1 MKHFYSLSDYYQ
13 EKYGTKVYKLSISGG
28 MTCPNR
34 DGTLDTRGC
43 IFCSAGGSGEFA
55 ASASLSITQQLND
68 AKARVDAKL
77 GAGGRYIAYFQPYT
91 NTYADPAVLDRLYR
105 EAIAPDDVVGLSIAT
120 RPDCL
125 GGEVLSVIESVNRV
139 KPVTVE
145 LGLQTIHESTAAA
158 IRRGYPLAVYD
169 EAVKKLHMIG
179 IEVVTHL
186 ILGLPGEDDRMML
199 DSVRYV
205 GRVTD
210 GIKLQL
216 LYVIEGTDLAE
227 DYRAGKFEALTLEHY
242 ADLLCR
248 AIELLPPTVVVHRIT
263 GDGAK
268 RSLIAPLWSA
278 DKKRVL
284 NYLNR
289 VMEER
294 GTVQGKNDPFML
306 ISNKKL

>member
-1 MKHFYSLSDYYQ
+1 MKHYYSLSDYYKQ
-13 EKYGTKVYKLSISGG
+13 KYGRKVYKLAISGG

-34 DGTLDTRGC
+34 DGTCGERGC

-55 ASASLSITQQLND
+55 SPADLSVAEQLAR
-68 AKARVDAKL
+68 AKALVRAKAGEDA
-77 GAGGRYIAYFQPYT
+77 GYIAYFQPYS
-91 NTYADPAVLDRLYR
+91 NTYAAPGRLRALYR

-125 GGEVLSVIESVNRV
+125 GEDVLAVLSEINGI

-145 LGLQTIHESTAAA
+145 LGLQTIHEDTARY

-169 EAVKKLHMIG
+169 AAVQKLHAIG
-179 IEVVTHL
+179 VEVVTHV
-186 ILGLPGEDDRMML
+186 ILGLPGEDAERML
-199 DSVRYV
+199 STVRYV

-216 LYVIEGTDLAE
+216 LHIIEGTDLAQ
-227 DYRAGKFEALTLEHY
+227 DYRRGLFQALTLEAY
-242 ADLLCR
+242 TDILCR
-248 AIELLPPTVVVHRIT
+248 AIELLPPNVVVHRIT

-268 RSLIAPLWSA
+268 RDLIAPLWSA

-284 NYLNR
+284 NYINR
-289 VMEER
+289 IMDER
-294 GTVQGKNDPFML
+294 DVRQSAKEVL
-306 ISNKKL
+306 